1 MVANTFCQNRTMFD
15 RSLPLAPDRA
25 SKPPTSSSLADEKRV
40 YSLLL
45 GTAARDP
52 GL

>member
-25 SKPPTSSSLADEKRV
+25 SKPPSSSSLADEKRV

-45 GTAARDP
+45 GMAARDP